1 MKESGCSLLLWKNSA
16 KSVYG
21 ISLIMGE
28 LSANPISQS
37 TLF

>member
-1 MKESGCSLLLWKNSA
+1 MKESGCSLLLWKKLA
-16 KSVYG
+16 KPVYG

-28 LSANPISQS
+28 LSANRISQS

>member
-1 MKESGCSLLLWKNSA
+1 MKESGSYHFFKKKSA

-28 LSANPISQS
+28 LSANRISQS